1 MKDSTK
7 RTLVNLVVALIF
19 VMLGIAIGG
28 LIENTRLTKN
38 YNSSS
43 VVDTILV
50 EEVELTLDD
59 HIEMI
64 VPDKL
69 QNVCK
74 AIIFVESRGIDTACR
89 ANGDCM
95 GILQITPIYV
105 KECNRL
111 QDSVTYTLEDRTDIV
126 KSLEMFVIIQNYH
139 NPKHDVDKAI
149 HLHNPTAGPDYKRKV
164 KTKLN
169 TIY

>member
-7 RTLVNLVVALIF
+7 RTLCNTLIAAGLLV
-19 VMLGIAIGG
+19 IGFG
-28 LIENTRLTKN
+28 FGFQVGNVPKPEEPEQEI
-38 YNSSS
+38 
-43 VVDTILV
+43 VDTIV
-50 EEVELTLDD
+50 VKELTLDD

-74 AIIFVESRGIDTACR
+74 ALIWVESRGKADAVSPC
-89 ANGDCM
+89 GSYV
-95 GILQITPIYV
+95 GILQIGKLYLD
-105 KECNRL
+105 ECNRL
-111 QDSVTYTLEDRTDIV
+111 QDSITFTMEDRFDSV
-126 KSLEMFVIIQNYH
+126 KSLQMFVIYQTNH
-139 NPKHDVDKAI
+139 NPGHDIDRAI
-149 HLHNPTAGPDYKRKV
+149 HLHNPTAGPDYKHKV